1 MRTLRHD
8 NYTIGWICALPT
20 ELTAAK
26 AMLDEK
32 HTSSSGD
39 FNAGI
44 ILFRN
49 SAWSRHF
56 LSQTW
61 SMRHDGAG
69 SEQDAMK
76 NC

>member
-32 HTSSSGD
+32 HTSLPQHPLD
-39 FNAGI
+39 
-44 ILFRN
+44 RN
-49 SAWSRHF
+49 SYTLGRIASHNIVIACYHLVSPAPHRRR
-56 LSQTW
+56 S
-61 SMRHDGAG
+61 
-69 SEQDAMK
+69 
-76 NC
+76 